1 MKIILLYGGR
11 SEEHDV
17 SVLSAYSV
25 LNAIYYKYY
34 QVQLVFISKD
44 GQWVKG
50 PLLSERPQNKEV
62 LHLTWAQTPEETG
75 DFQENE
81 SVLRKFMKKKRL
93 FSLFYMGQMV
103 KMEQFKDS
111 WKPLI
116 CLMWAQVS

>member
-44 GQWVKG
+44 GQWSKG

-75 DFQENE
+75 EF
-81 SVLRKFMKKKRL
+81 SGKRISPSEIYEEEAIV
-93 FSLFYMGQMV
+93 FLFYMGQMV

-116 CLMWAQVS
+116 CLM

>member
-1 MKIILLYGGR
+1 MAAEVKSTMCLFCLHIPF
-11 SEEHDV
+11 
-17 SVLSAYSV
+17 

-75 DFQENE
+75 EFF
-81 SVLRKFMKKKRL
+81 RKTNQSFGNL
-93 FSLFYMGQMV
+93 
-103 KMEQFKDS
+103 
-111 WKPLI
+111 
-116 CLMWAQVS
+116 

>member
-62 LHLTWAQTPEETG
+62 LHLTWHKHLKKQAN
-75 DFQENE
+75 FQENE
-81 SVLRKFMKKKRL
+81 SVLRNL
-93 FSLFYMGQMV
+93 
-103 KMEQFKDS
+103 
-111 WKPLI
+111 
-116 CLMWAQVS
+116 

>member
-1 MKIILLYGGR
+1 MG
-11 SEEHDV
+11 
-17 SVLSAYSV
+17 
-25 LNAIYYKYY
+25 
-34 QVQLVFISKD
+34 
-44 GQWVKG
+44 KG

-75 DFQENE
+75 EFSENE

-93 FSLFYMGQMV
+93 FSCFMGQMV

-116 CLMWAQVS
+116 CLM

>member
-50 PLLSERPQNKEV
+50 PLLSERPQAN
-62 LHLTWAQTPEETG
+62 
-75 DFQENE
+75 FQENE
-81 SVLRKFMKKKRL
+81 SVLRKFLKKKRL
-93 FSLFYMGQMV
+93 FSLFYMDQMA

-116 CLMWAQVS
+116 CLM